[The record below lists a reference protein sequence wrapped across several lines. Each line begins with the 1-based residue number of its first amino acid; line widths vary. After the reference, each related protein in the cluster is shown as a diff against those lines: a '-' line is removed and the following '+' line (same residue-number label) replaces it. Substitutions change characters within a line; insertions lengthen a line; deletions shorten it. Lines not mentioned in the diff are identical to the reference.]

1 MGTAGSTLSG
11 DQLHRLVTV
20 GQEIVSELD
29 LPTVLSRVVETAR
42 ALTGA
47 RYGALG
53 VLDRSR
59 DHLEQFLTSG
69 IDEATHRA
77 IGDLPHG
84 RGVLGVLIGEPRA
97 LRLADVGEHPRSY
110 GFPPGHPPMTSF
122 LGMPVFVRG
131 EAWGNLYLTDK
142 EGAAEFT
149 DADEAAL
156 AILASWAGVAI
167 DNAGAYRREH
177 ERRLELEQT
186 VTALEATTAIARA
199 LGGETD
205 LERILELIAKR
216 GRNLVRARGFALLLE
231 EGGDLVVRAQAG
243 ELAPGAGRR
252 LPPDRAADG
261 YSTAGARSAWRIP
274 ATWHRSPWRTPGP
287 PPPACSS
294 RSS

>member
-20 GQEIVSELD
+20 GREIVSELD
-29 LPTVLSRVVETAR
+29 LPRVLSRVVETAR

-53 VLDRSR
+53 VLDRAR

-77 IGDLPHG
+77 IVDLPHG
-84 RGVLGVLIGEPRA
+84 RGVLGVLIEEPRA

-110 GFPPGHPPMTSF
+110 GFPPSHPPMTSF

-142 EGAAEFT
+142 ESEAEFT

-156 AILASWAGVAI
+156 AILASWVKSAGGIPGSA
-167 DNAGAYRREH
+167 R
-177 ERRLELEQT
+177 
-186 VTALEATTAIARA
+186 TALDQAVERLGLSVTGLRA
-199 LGGETD
+199 LLTD
-205 LERILELIAKR
+205 LR
-216 GRNLVRARGFALLLE
+216 
-231 EGGDLVVRAQAG
+231 
-243 ELAPGAGRR
+243 
-252 LPPDRAADG
+252 
-261 YSTAGARSAWRIP
+261 
-274 ATWHRSPWRTPGP
+274 
-287 PPPACSS
+287 
-294 RSS
+294 